1 MSISKRTILLALMLV
16 MSATVPARADSDN
29 SDKSRKAVV
38 ILSTVSSRIHDT
50 LTIHGKGFGDRPAQ
64 VWCQDYPLTVISWMD
79 REIVVHL
86 PDALPDG
93 SHLLTIIRGEGQK
106 DRAVFDMAVQG
117 KPTSVPGQKGDPG
130 AKGDKGDIGATGLRG
145 DIGVAGIKGDTG
157 ATGPQGEPGPMGPMG
172 PAGPAGPAGETGP
185 MGAVGP
191 QGEPGQVGAQGPA
204 GETGPVG
211 ATGPQGAPGPQGPS
225 GDTGATGAQGVAGPA
240 GPAGPQGLMG
250 FMGPQGPQGPQG
262 PAGVS
267 GLEVVPTNLTTAT
280 VLAYQ
285 TLAVVVNC
293 PLNKVPVGGG
303 FDYSNNGA
311 TAESPVLATVASFP
325 WGNTWKVVVRLN
337 QPTAASVTGRA
348 YAICATRQ

>member
-145 DIGVAGIKGDTG
+145 DIGVAGVKGDTG
-157 ATGPQGEPGPMGPMG
+157 AIGPQGEPGPMGPMG
-172 PAGPAGPAGETGP
+172 PAGPAGPV
-185 MGAVGP
+185 GAA
-191 QGEPGQVGAQGPA
+191 GAQGASGVTGAA
-204 GETGPVG
+204 GPTGSRGLTG
-211 ATGPQGAPGPQGPS
+211 ATGPQGPPGPVTVGAL
-225 GDTGATGAQGVAGPA
+225 TGSPC
-240 GPAGPQGLMG
+240 
-250 FMGPQGPQGPQG
+250 
-262 PAGVS
+262 
-267 GLEVVPTNLTTAT
+267 TTAAGSYGALT
-280 VLAYQ
+280 VRTALDG
-285 TLAVVVNC
+285 AV
-293 PLNKVPVGGG
+293 
-303 FDYSNNGA
+303 
-311 TAESPVLATVASFP
+311 SFSC
-325 WGNTWKVVVRLN
+325 R
-337 QPTAASVTGRA
+337 ASVDPEAPPKLVLNEIDYDQPRYRHRGLRRA
-348 YAICATRQ
+348 LQRRPWNRRPKWARARARRR